1 MKVLILLIVICLVIS
16 GCGSDGEIE
25 TTLVAKFLSAY
36 PPSGSRITAHTWITL
51 TFDNPPV
58 DLVVSHGAAAISGK
72 TVTVSGPFDYGRLNL
87 TVTWADGIQTL
98 TYSNPRCCLEPPRI
112 SGGTIEDGD
121 TDVDPDAINSAGKIE
136 IVFSEDVTGY
146 IALQTK
152 VALQGVLRR
161 IDLGWHGRFEENRGI
176 LELVEGREIDNAMT
190 YIIAGK
196 VTDNQGTQVQF
207 EITFATM
214 AKE

>member
-1 MKVLILLIVICLVIS
+1 MKVLILLIVTCLVIS

-25 TTLVAKFLSAY
+25 TTPVAKLLSTD

-72 TVTVSGPFDYGRLNL
+72 TVTVSGPFDRGRLNL
-87 TVTWADGIQTL
+87 TVTWADGTQTL
-98 TYSNPRCCLEPPRI
+98 TYLNPFCCATPPRI

-136 IVFSEDVTGY
+136 LLFSEDVTGY
-146 IALQTK
+146 ISLQTK
-152 VALQGVLRR
+152 VALQGVLKR

-176 LELVEGREIDNAMT
+176 LELVEGREIDYATT
-190 YIIAGK
+190 YIIAAK
-196 VTDNQGTQVQF
+196 VADDRGNEAGF
-207 EITFATM
+207 EITFTTI